1 MNVLTC
7 GKPGYLGQI
16 IADKVLRMYEPDK
29 LLRLCFQY
37 NFMDKKSFASPHCSV
52 LNKVI
57 RNWATSDYD
66 HKFVI
71 LLTSAGENTI
81 DFWAPLFRLAS
92 FAGNQDAKYTYAQM
106 LTSGKSVP
114 F

>member
-16 IADKVLRMYEPDK
+16 IADKVLSMYEADK

-52 LNKVI
+52 LNAQLRQITITNLLFCSLQLVKTLSTFGHRYFDWRPLLEI
-57 RNWATSDYD
+57 RMQ
-66 HKFVI
+66 
-71 LLTSAGENTI
+71 NTHMH
-81 DFWAPLFRLAS
+81 RC
-92 FAGNQDAKYTYAQM
+92 
-106 LTSGKSVP
+106 
-114 F
+114 